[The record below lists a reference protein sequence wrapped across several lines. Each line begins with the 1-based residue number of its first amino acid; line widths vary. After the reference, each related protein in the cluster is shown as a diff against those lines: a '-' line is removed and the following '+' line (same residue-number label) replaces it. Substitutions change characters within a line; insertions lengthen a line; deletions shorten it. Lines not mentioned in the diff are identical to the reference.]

1 MRDDHIDGCID
12 EYRYMRQ
19 TAMGRK
25 NTEKAGKGMY
35 QKGDYVVYGTKGV
48 CLIED
53 VMAIDWGADCIS
65 SEKLCYKLA
74 PQFVKGSTIY
84 APVEN
89 EKTVIRSVMS
99 GEEAQGVLS
108 RVKQL
113 ETLWVKDEKEREASY
128 KKALLSGNSME
139 WSRIVKT
146 LYLRKQER
154 LRSGKRMTCIDER
167 YLHIAENILFGE
179 MSLPLHLTVKE
190 VGDRYF
196 REVDAEASEYDN

>member
-1 MRDDHIDGCID
+1 
-12 EYRYMRQ
+12 
-19 TAMGRK
+19 
-25 NTEKAGKGMY
+25 MY

-53 VMAIDWGADCIS
+53 VTMLDWGADCIS
-65 SEKLCYKLA
+65 SEKLCYKLT
-74 PQFVKGSTIY
+74 PRFVKGSTIY

-99 GEEAQGVLS
+99 REEAQAVLN

-128 KKALLSGNSME
+128 RRALLSGNSME

-154 LRSGKRMTCIDER
+154 QKTGKRMTCIDER

-179 MSLPLHLTVKE
+179 MSLPLKLTVKE
-190 VGDRYF
+190 VEEKYLERIG
-196 REVDAEASEYDN
+196 ENEL